1 MNLTQKWIATGITAL
16 AGFGIISGA
25 VQYHDADHTEY
36 AKIASNNPKSEF
48 NKIVTNKTP
57 AIVIFFSHDCKDCLS
72 VQGTVTNAVEKYSNK
87 NGIKILAID
96 KLDTGKQFMLNN
108 GVTQTPTFQYRQGT
122 KVYYQY
128 SGTDKNKIK
137 TILSGINPDTKEPF
151 TIK

>member
-1 MNLTQKWIATGITAL
+1 MNLKQKLIITSTTVLASIGIVGTGVHYINE
-16 AGFGIISGA
+16 
-25 VQYHDADHTEY
+25 DHTEY
-36 AKIASNNPKSEF
+36 AKIASNNPKKEF
-48 NKIVTNKTP
+48 NNIVKNETP

-72 VQGTVTNAVEKYSNK
+72 VQSIVTKTVEKYEKTSDF
-87 NGIKILAID
+87 KILAID
-96 KLDTGKQFMLNN
+96 KLDTGKDFMIEN
-108 GVTQTPTFQYRQGT
+108 GVTETPTFQVRQGN